1 MRSIKFR
8 GKVRKTRPEIAI
20 GKRPEDG
27 TWVVGDLHYWNTG
40 HPHIHFNSARR
51 VSIDPDTI
59 GEFTGLTD
67 KNGKD
72 IFEGDII
79 RSVNGMKKD
88 KTGKFVENAIVFAVK
103 YDMASFNVSS
113 LALVTD
119 SIEVIGNIY
128 DNPELL
134 KEEKE

>member
-1 MRSIKFR
+1 MRRFLFR
-8 GKVRKTRPEIAI
+8 GKVRQTKMEKSM
-20 GKRPEDG
+20 GKKPVDG

-40 HPHIHFNSARR
+40 HPHIHFDMVSR

-59 GEFTGLTD
+59 GEFTGMTD

-79 RSVNGMKKD
+79 RSVNGKK
-88 KTGKFVENAIVFAVK
+88 KVNGKWVDNEAIITVK
-103 YDMASFNVSS
+103 YDIASFNVSC

-119 SIEVIGNIY
+119 SVEVIGNIY

-134 KEEKE
+134 EEKV